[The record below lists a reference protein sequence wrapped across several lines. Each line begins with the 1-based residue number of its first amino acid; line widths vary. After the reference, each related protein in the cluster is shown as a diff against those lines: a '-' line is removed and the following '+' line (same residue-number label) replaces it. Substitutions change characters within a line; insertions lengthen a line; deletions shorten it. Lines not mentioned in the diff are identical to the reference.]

1 MKNPFSLTFGMKP
14 ANFIDRLR
22 DRSQII
28 EDFSADAPANYVYVL
43 TGVRG
48 SGKSVFMYSIAN
60 ELRAKDDWIV
70 ANIGPKNHILEA
82 VAAEI
87 YSQAK
92 LRHLFLK
99 GEFSVSFKGFGI
111 SLQGKEP
118 ISDVMTLLKRL
129 LAYLE
134 KKGKKVLVIIDEV
147 DNSNAMKYFVQGYAS
162 LLGEGYRLRLLMTG
176 LYENISRLRNNKS
189 LTFLYRAPRIA
200 IGPLPIGSV
209 AAKYMDLLKVD
220 EETSLSLAKI
230 TKGYAYAYQV
240 LGYYLFE
247 MGKGKADQDVFLAFD
262 QQLNEFVYEKLYS
275 ERSPMAKNILK
286 AMESDRPIK
295 TSELSE
301 KLDKTASYLSSYRDD
316 LIKEG
321 ILYSPSY
328 GYIQFA
334 LPRFDV
340 FLKTK

>member
-1 MKNPFSLTFGMKP
+1 MNNPFSLTFGMEP
-14 ANFIDRLR
+14 TNFIDRMR
-22 DRSQII
+22 DRAQII
-28 EDFSADAPANYVYVL
+28 NDFSNDNPTNYIYVL
-43 TGVRG
+43 TGARG

-60 ELRAKDDWIV
+60 QLRAKGDWIV

-87 YSQAK
+87 YSQGK
-92 LRHLFLK
+92 LRHLFLQ

-111 SLQGKEP
+111 TLQGKEP
-118 ISDVMTLLKRL
+118 VSDIMTLLKRL
-129 LAYLE
+129 LTYLE
-134 KKGKKVLVIIDEV
+134 KKGKKVLVIIDEI
-147 DNSNAMKYFVQGYAS
+147 DNSTAMKYFVQGYAS
-162 LLGEGYRLRLLMTG
+162 LLGEGYQMRLLMTG
-176 LYENISRLRNNKS
+176 LYENISELRNNKS

-200 IGPLPIGSV
+200 IGPLPIGSI
-209 AAKYMDLLKVD
+209 AAKYMDLLKTD
-220 EETSLSLAKI
+220 ENNSLALAKI

-247 MGKGKADQDVFLAFD
+247 KGKTKADKDVLLAFD
-262 QQLNEFVYEKLYS
+262 QQLCEFVYEKLFS
-275 ERSPMAKNILK
+275 ERSQMTKSILK
-286 AMESDRPIK
+286 AIESDRPVKI
-295 TSELSE
+295 SELG
-301 KLDKTASYLSSYRDD
+301 KKIGKTASYLSNYRDE

-328 GYIQFA
+328 GYLQFA

>member
-1 MKNPFSLTFGMKP
+1 M
-14 ANFIDRLR
+14 
-22 DRSQII
+22 
-28 EDFSADAPANYVYVL
+28 
-43 TGVRG
+43 
-48 SGKSVFMYSIAN
+48 
-60 ELRAKDDWIV
+60 
-70 ANIGPKNHILEA
+70 
-82 VAAEI
+82 
-87 YSQAK
+87 
-92 LRHLFLK
+92 
-99 GEFSVSFKGFGI
+99 
-111 SLQGKEP
+111 
-118 ISDVMTLLKRL
+118 
-129 LAYLE
+129 E

-147 DNSNAMKYFVQGYAS
+147 DNSSVMKYYVQGYAS

-247 MGKGKADQDVFLAFD
+247 MGKVKADQDVFLAFD
-262 QQLNEFVYEKLYS
+262 QQLDEFVYEKLYS

-301 KLDKTASYLSSYRDD
+301 KLDKSASYLSSYRDD